1 MSQSFIDKLA
11 LYVFSVVVMIL
22 LYLAADKLTQINNTI
37 AEVKHAVEQAQDAN
51 NRQDKDI
58 NRHDQLINE
67 AIKNENFRIPQRR

>member
-67 AIKNENFRIPQRR
+67 AIKNENFRIHQRR